1 MQLLFRLHVVG
12 ISLKSQMTS
21 EELQSRGLSPSPM
34 QLVKELWGLQPPQLP
49 HLCMPKFMIW
59 VHVCNC
65 IEHTECMVSQ
75 LLILFSARTVPRDH
89 NLCSEKTSWS
99 QSSSQFHITMQDS
112 VKALHQFL
120 PNEFSNK
127 FRTPCWY
134 SSYHIPSWVS
144 DIIKDSRL

>member
-59 VHVCNC
+59 VHVCKLHRAYGVYGIITIDYFLQLGQC
-65 IEHTECMVSQ
+65 PRIIICVLRKQVGVRAVVSF
-75 LLILFSARTVPRDH
+75 IS
-89 NLCSEKTSWS
+89 
-99 QSSSQFHITMQDS
+99 
-112 VKALHQFL
+112 
-120 PNEFSNK
+120 
-127 FRTPCWY
+127 PCK
-134 SSYHIPSWVS
+134 IV
-144 DIIKDSRL
+144 